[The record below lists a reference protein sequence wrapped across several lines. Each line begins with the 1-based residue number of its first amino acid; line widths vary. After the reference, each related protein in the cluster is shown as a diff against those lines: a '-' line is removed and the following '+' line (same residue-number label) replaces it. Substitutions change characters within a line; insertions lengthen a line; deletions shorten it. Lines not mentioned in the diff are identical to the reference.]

1 MIIYDLISAFTDWV
15 WGIPILLLLVGGG
28 IILTVIIGGIQF
40 RHLGLIW
47 KTTIATLFDKELQA
61 KKKAEG
67 VSPFQ
72 ALTAAL
78 GATVGTGNIVGVG
91 AAIAI
96 GGPGALFWMWVC
108 GFMAMGIKYSEVTL
122 SIMYRKKDEKGD
134 YRGGPFMYMRD
145 GLHAA
150 PVAVTFGLAMIIT
163 LSFICSVHSS
173 SITSN
178 LASLGVNKYVS
189 CVIMVAFMIAII
201 LGGMKSLVAISEK
214 LVPFMSAA
222 YIICCLII
230 IIANIG
236 SIGGVLASIFTGA
249 FTGWAAVGGFAG
261 ATLANTMR
269 WGLARG
275 VYSNDAGLGLSAS
288 VQAQAAAIDHPA
300 QQGSWAVVE
309 TFIDTIIICSVTGFA
324 ILFTG
329 VWTQGGESATLAS
342 RAFGSVFGGAGQVLC
357 IVALVLFGITS
368 LITDLQ
374 GARLQTIAMFD
385 SDFLGRIFQILVVI
399 MVVVGS
405 MIDISK
411 TFVIADFGNAIVLI
425 LNVPSMIFLG
435 KKLRI
440 VTDEWFKNKG
450 DLNVIRAIPE
460 EESALSKVLKS

>member
-1 MIIYDLISAFTDWV
+1 MKIYELISAFTDWV
-15 WGIPILLLLVGGG
+15 WGIPLLILLVGGG
-28 IILTVIIGGIQF
+28 ILLTVIIGGVQF
-40 RHLGLIW
+40 RHLGIVW
-47 KTTIATLFDKELQA
+47 KSTVATLFDKELQA

-91 AAIAI
+91 AAIAM

-108 GFMAMGIKYSEVTL
+108 GFVAMGIKYSEVTL
-122 SIMYRKKDEKGD
+122 SIAYRIKDEEGN

-145 GLHAA
+145 GLKSKA
-150 PVAVTFGLAMIIT
+150 VALIFGIAMIIT

-173 SITSN
+173 SISSN
-178 LASLGVNKYVS
+178 LASIGVSKYIS
-189 CVIMVAFMIAII
+189 CIIMVAFMVAII

-214 LVPFMSAA
+214 LVPLMSAV
-222 YIICCLII
+222 YIVCCLVII
-230 IIANIG
+230 LANIG
-236 SIGGVLASIFTGA
+236 NIGTVFAEIFKGA
-249 FTGWAAVGGFAG
+249 FTGWAAVGGFTG
-261 ATLANTMR
+261 AAFATTMR

-275 VYSNDAGLGLSAS
+275 VYSNDAGLGLSSS

-300 QQGSWAVVE
+300 QQGSWAIIE
-309 TFIDTIIICSVTGFA
+309 TFIDTIIICSMTGFA

-329 VWTQGGESATLAS
+329 VWMEGGESATLAS
-342 RAFGSVFGGAGQVLC
+342 RAFASLMGGPGQVLC

-385 SDFLGRIFQILVVI
+385 NDKLGRVFQILVVI
-399 MVVVGS
+399 MVIIGS
-405 MIDISK
+405 MTDISK

-425 LNVPSMIFLG
+425 LNVPTMIILG
-435 KKLRI
+435 KKLRA
-440 VTDEWFKNKG
+440 VTDEWFGNKG
-450 DLNVIRAIPE
+450 DLEKIKAIPADE
-460 EESALSKVLKS
+460 QAVTRIKSM